1 MTRLGRYL
9 YYALVPSQRSKG
21 SFALSYF
28 CFVCVCG
35 AGGGWTL
42 CSRPCVHC
50 LVSSGGGLVLT
61 ARRAGGLSIRGSSY
75 PSPS

>member
-28 CFVCVCG
+28 LLCVCVWRR
-35 AGGGWTL
+35 GWVDIVFKTL
-42 CSRPCVHC
+42 CT
-50 LVSSGGGLVLT
+50 L
-61 ARRAGGLSIRGSSY
+61 LSFFWWRTC
-75 PSPS
+75 PDC

>member
-35 AGGGWTL
+35 SGVGGGWVDIVFKTL
-42 CSRPCVHC
+42 CT
-50 LVSSGGGLVLT
+50 L
-61 ARRAGGLSIRGSSY
+61 LSFFWWRTC
-75 PSPS
+75 PDC